1 MKTTTHVLSLCLLA
15 LPLVVGCA
23 SGPRFQGLDQDQLY
37 ERAIQAF
44 DEEDWDEAQAAAERL
59 LFAYTSYDNEVEIRF
74 LLAETFLNKE
84 EYLSAS
90 SEYQR
95 LLDRF
100 PGHPSAG
107 EASLGICRS
116 YAELSPHTQRDQGY
130 TLQAM
135 SACQNV
141 VADFPGT
148 PAEIEAEEI
157 WQRMNAKLGQTLF
170 EEGEFYF
177 RRKLWDSAIL
187 YFEDVLD
194 SFPGTPAAP
203 NALLHLYRCYV
214 EIGWDDR
221 AEEAKERLLERY
233 PDSDAARDIVNGS

>member
-1 MKTTTHVLSLCLLA
+1 MKNSTSTILICFLALSLA
-15 LPLVVGCA
+15 GCA
-23 SGPRFQGLDQDQLY
+23 SAPPFQGLDQDQLY
-37 ERAIQAF
+37 DRAVQAF
-44 DEEDWDEAQAAAERL
+44 DEEDWDQAQLAAERL
-59 LFAYTSYDNEVEIRF
+59 LFAYTSYDREVEVRF

-95 LLDRF
+95 MLDRF
-100 PGHPSAG
+100 PGHPRAG
-107 EASLGICRS
+107 DASLGICRS
-116 YAELSPHTQRDQGY
+116 YGELSPNTQRDQAY

-141 VADFPGT
+141 IADFPGT
-148 PAEIEAEEI
+148 DAEIEAEEV
-157 WQRMNAKLGQTLF
+157 WQRMNAKLGRALF
-170 EEGEFYF
+170 EEGQFYF
-177 RRKLWDSAIL
+177 RRKLWDSAII

-194 SFPGTPAAP
+194 SFPGTPSAP
-203 NALLHLYRCYV
+203 PALLQLYNCFN

-233 PDSDAARDIVNGS
+233 PDSDAAREIVGGP

>member
-1 MKTTTHVLSLCLLA
+1 MKTTTHVLSICLLA
-15 LPLVVGCA
+15 LSPVACV
-23 SGPRFQGLDQDQLY
+23 SGPRFGGMDEAQLHD
-37 ERAIQAF
+37 RATQAF
-44 DEEDWDEAQAAAERL
+44 EEEDWDEAQAAADRL
-59 LFAYTSYDNEVEIRF
+59 LFAFTSYEREVEIRF
-74 LLAETFLNKE
+74 LLAETFMHKE

-90 SEYQR
+90 SEFQR

-100 PGHPSAG
+100 PGNPRAD

-116 YAELSPHTQRDQGY
+116 YAELSPHPQRDQEF

-148 PAEIEAEEI
+148 PVEVEAEEI
-157 WQRMNAKLGQTLF
+157 WQRMNGKLGQAVF

-177 RRKLWDSAIL
+177 RRNLWDSAIL
-187 YFEDVLD
+187 YFEDILD
-194 SFPGTPAAP
+194 AFPGTPAAP
-203 NALLHLYRCYV
+203 NALLYLYRCYV

-233 PDSDAARDIVNGS
+233 PDSEAATEIVNGS

>member
-1 MKTTTHVLSLCLLA
+1 MKTTTHVLSICLLA
-15 LPLVVGCA
+15 LPLVGCA
-23 SGPRFQGLDQDQLY
+23 SGPRFEGLDQDQLY
-37 ERAIQAF
+37 ERATRAF
-44 DEEDWDEAQAAAERL
+44 EEEDWDEAQAAADRL
-59 LFAYTSYDNEVEIRF
+59 LFAYPSYDREVEVRF

-100 PGHPSAG
+100 PGHPRAD

-116 YAELSPHTQRDQGY
+116 YAELSPHTQRDQAF

-148 PAEIEAEEI
+148 PVEVEAEEI
-157 WQRMNAKLGQTLF
+157 WQRMNGKLGQAIF

-194 SFPGTPAAP
+194 TFPGTAAAP

-221 AEEAKERLLERY
+221 AEEEKERLLERY
-233 PDSDAARDIVNGS
+233 PDSEAAREIVRGS